1 MRQRPVVD
9 GVSMHG
15 PMGRTEA
22 LAVTAAILVLLA
34 GAAPA
39 RAQCEAATEGEKVRL
54 MLKVRNEISELET
67 IKRQIEVERHVLSI
81 YPGGVVLITPQQA
94 GTLFGYAVAS
104 GNLDPDSIQ
113 PRIDDLLAITKV
125 YLNDHILPDI
135 KNSRECLER
144 LERSTPTGRVAAS
157 PATPPAGASTIEWPT
172 PMSWIAVRGS
182 VRGSFLAECAG
193 RPSIGY
199 SPLKITGPFQLELLG
214 NGRVEGS
221 FADTYKVTGEI
232 DAGGAASGEARSGD
246 PESYYLRWSARFERS
261 GNDLVMPSHT
271 LDLMSAV
278 RGPYAILVDCKPGYM
293 RQEQ

>member
-1 MRQRPVVD
+1 VVD
-9 GVSMHG
+9 EVSVRG
-15 PMGRTEA
+15 PMGGMEA
-22 LAVTAAILVLLA
+22 LAVTAAVLALLA
-34 GAAPA
+34 GAVPA
-39 RAQCEAATEGEKVRL
+39 RAQCEAATEGEKVLL
-54 MLKVRNEISELET
+54 MMKVRDEIFELET

-104 GNLDPDSIQ
+104 GNMDPDSIQ

-135 KNSRECLER
+135 KNKNECLER
-144 LERSTPTGRVAAS
+144 LVRSTPTGRVATSPAS
-157 PATPPAGASTIEWPT
+157 PSSGASATEWPT
-172 PMSWIAVRGS
+172 PMNWIAVRGS

-193 RPSIGY
+193 RPSTGY
-199 SPLKITGPFQLELLG
+199 PTLKVTGPFRLDLLG

-221 FADTYKVTGEI
+221 FGEPYAVTGEI
-232 DAGGAASGEARSGD
+232 KADGMASGDARSSD

-261 GNDLVMPSHT
+261 GSDLVMPSHT
-271 LDLMSAV
+271 LDIMSAV
-278 RGPYAILVDCKPGYM
+278 RGQYAILVDCKPGYM